1 MLKGYKTILFN
12 AAATIVPILELTEM
26 YDLVPESYLPI
37 YMLGVAVINLYL
49 RTVTT
54 TPVGKKS

>member
-12 AAATIVPILELTEM
+12 LLAALVPLLELTEM
-26 YDLVPESYLPI
+26 REVIPDNYLPI
-37 YMLGVAVINLYL
+37 YMLAVAMGNLYL

-54 TPVGKKS
+54 TPVGKG

>member
-12 AAATIVPILELTEM
+12 LLAALVPLLELTEM
-26 YDLVPESYLPI
+26 REVIPDNYLPI
-37 YMLGVAVINLYL
+37 YMLAVARGNLYL

-54 TPVGKKS
+54 TPVGKG

>member
-12 AAATIVPILELTEM
+12 LMAALVPLLELTEM
-26 YDLVPESYLPI
+26 REVIPDNYLPI
-37 YMLGVAVINLYL
+37 YMLAVAMGNLYL

-54 TPVGKKS
+54 TPVGKG

>member
-12 AAATIVPILELTEM
+12 LLAALVPLLELTEM
-26 YDLVPESYLPI
+26 RGVIPDNYLPI
-37 YMLGVAVINLYL
+37 YMLAVAMGNLYL

-54 TPVGKKS
+54 TPIGKS